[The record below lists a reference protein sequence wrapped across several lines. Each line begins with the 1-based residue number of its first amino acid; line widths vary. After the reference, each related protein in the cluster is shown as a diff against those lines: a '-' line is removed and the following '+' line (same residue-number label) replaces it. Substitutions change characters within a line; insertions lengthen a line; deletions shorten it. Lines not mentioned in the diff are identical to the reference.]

1 MQTRQLGKT
10 GLNIGP
16 LVLGGNVFG
25 WTADEKTSFA
35 ILDAFLDAGLNA
47 IDTADIYSKWIPG
60 HVGGESETVLGNW
73 FRQKPSNRDK
83 TVLITKVGSEF
94 SPEKKGL
101 SERWILQA
109 VEDSLRRLKTDH
121 IDVYLSHWPDASVPY
136 EQTLGAYDKLLKA
149 GKVRAVGASNLDA
162 AQLAESLKV
171 SAGKSLP
178 RYAVLQPE
186 YNLYAR
192 ESFEG
197 PLQELVQKES
207 IGVIVYF
214 ALASGFLT
222 GKYRSD
228 KDFSKSPRG
237 GGMAKYLNDKGIRI
251 LAALD
256 AAARETGAEPAE
268 VALAWLLAQPGV
280 TAPIASAT
288 SVVQVK
294 SLVKATE
301 LKLSKPQ
308 LDALTAAG
316 RP

>member
-1 MQTRQLGKT
+1 MQTRQLGNT
-10 GLNIGP
+10 GLSIGP

-35 ILDAFLDAGLNA
+35 ILDAFIDAGLSA
-47 IDTADIYSKWIPG
+47 VDTADIYSKWIPG
-60 HVGGESETVLGNW
+60 HVGGESETVLGKW
-73 FRQKPSNRDK
+73 LRQKPSNRDK

-101 SERWILQA
+101 SERWIVQA
-109 VEDSLRRLKTDH
+109 VEDSLRRLQTDR
-121 IDVYLSHWPDASVPY
+121 IDVYLSHWPDTSVPY
-136 EQTLGAYDKLLKA
+136 EETLGAYDKLVKT
-149 GKVRAVGASNLDA
+149 GKVRAIGASNLNA
-162 AQLAESLKV
+162 GQLADSFQ
-171 SAGKSLP
+171 AADGHRLP

-192 ESFEG
+192 DSFEG
-197 PLQELVQKES
+197 PLQDLVQKEN

-222 GKYRSD
+222 GKYRSE

-237 GGMAKYLNDKGIRI
+237 GGMAKYLNPRGVRI
-251 LAALD
+251 LSALD
-256 AAARETGAEPAE
+256 EAARQTGAELGE
-268 VALAWLLAQPGV
+268 ISLAWLMAQPGV

-288 SVVQVK
+288 SVAQVK

-301 LKLSKPQ
+301 LKLSKAQ
-308 LDALTAAG
+308 LEALTAAS

>member
-10 GLNIGP
+10 GLSIGP

-35 ILDAFLDAGLNA
+35 ILDAFIDSGLNA

-60 HVGGESETVLGNW
+60 HVGGESETVLGKW
-73 FRQKPSNRDK
+73 FKQKPSNRDK

-109 VEDSLRRLKTDH
+109 VEDSLRRLQTDT

-136 EQTLGAYDKLLKA
+136 EETLGAYDKLLKA
-149 GKVRAVGASNLDA
+149 GKVRSIGASNLDA
-162 AQLAESLKV
+162 SQMAASFKA
-171 SAGKSLP
+171 AGKNLP

-192 ESFEG
+192 DSFEG
-197 PLQELVQKES
+197 PLQDLVQKEN

-222 GKYRSD
+222 GKYRSE
-228 KDFSKSPRG
+228 KDFGKSARG
-237 GGMAKYLNDKGIRI
+237 GGMAKYLNPRGVRI
-251 LAALD
+251 LSSLD
-256 AAARETGAEPAE
+256 EVARETGAELGE
-268 VALAWLLAQPGV
+268 IALAWLIAQPGV

-288 SVVQVK
+288 SVAQVK
-294 SLVKATE
+294 SLAKATE
-301 LKLSKPQ
+301 LKLSKTQ
-308 LDALTAAG
+308 LDALTSAS